1 MTTYVSILMK
11 HFEQMQIEVAAAA
24 EMTLDADEAAT
35 GKDYAFDVHRILFI
49 REGEGTLLTQGKSF
63 SVGEGSLC
71 VLLSGIPHR
80 IVPAPGTELKARWVH
95 FHASYED
102 RELYRN
108 LNMQPTVQAAD
119 YEEIMTLYDR
129 LFARLASPRR
139 TRGLRLK
146 AAMLDLISSVIEQM
160 ALDETEDAPTQDLQ
174 KLDAVMQYIDDHLA
188 DNITVEDLAKQVY
201 LHPNYF
207 IMFFKGL
214 MGISPIQYV
223 NNRRMEEAKNLLLDP
238 DSNVSEVANRVGMQI
253 YYFSR
258 VFKSYTGLTPSRYR
272 KQGSINVPAGENEGE
287 PVT

>member
-11 HFEQMQIEVAAAA
+11 HFEQMQIEVAAAG
-24 EMTLDADEAAT
+24 ETTLEADEAAA
-35 GKDYAFDVHRILFI
+35 GKDYAFDCHRILFVQ
-49 REGEGTLLTQGKSF
+49 EGEGTLLTQGKSF
-63 SVGEGSLC
+63 PVSEGSLC
-71 VLLSGIPHR
+71 VLLSGNAHR
-80 IVPAPGTELKARWVH
+80 IELAPGTKLKGRWVH

-108 LNMQPTVQAAD
+108 LNMQPTVRAAD
-119 YEEIMTLYDR
+119 YEETLALYDR
-129 LFARLASPRR
+129 LFAWLASPRP

-146 AAMLDLISSVIEQM
+146 AIMLDLISGIVEQM
-160 ALDETEDAPTQDLQ
+160 AIDESEDAPTQDLQ

-223 NNRRMEEAKNLLLDP
+223 NNRRMEAAKNLLLDP
-238 DSNVSEVANRVGMQI
+238 ESNVSEVANRVGMQI

-272 KQGSINVPAGENEGE
+272 KQGAINVPAGANEGDSM
-287 PVT
+287 T